1 VELEFIM
8 NGLYRFLWGI
18 LLILGAVVV
27 SSPVVVSQST
37 PVAAPVCM
45 VGVEIQPLG
54 MGMPRDSEGRALVVA
69 RLTIAPDG
77 GFDVHTHP
85 GMLTVFVDSGSLW
98 FTQVDDGHMMLNRA
112 DGTTEPIVPDEEVVL
127 NTGDWLAEDEG
138 MVHMARNRSDE
149 PTIVILS
156 GLVDPTLPLVQ
167 CGS

>member
-1 VELEFIM
+1 M
-8 NGLYRFLWGI
+8 NGLSRSLFRI
-18 LLILGAVVV
+18 FLILGALVLAR
-27 SSPVVVSQST
+27 PVFAAEST

-45 VGVEIQPLG
+45 VGVDIQPLG
-54 MGMPRDSEGRALVVA
+54 MGMPRDSEGRALIVA

-98 FTQVDDGHMMLNRA
+98 FTQVDPGNMMLNRA
-112 DGTTEPIVPDEEVVL
+112 DGSTEATVQNKEIQL

-138 MVHMARNRSDE
+138 MVHMAWNRSDK

-156 GLVDPTLPLVQ
+156 GLVDPNLPLVQ
-167 CGS
+167 CGN

>member
-1 VELEFIM
+1 M
-8 NGLYRFLWGI
+8 SSLYRFLGS
-18 LLILGAVVV
+18 LGLILGMLVI
-27 SSPVVVSQST
+27 SSPTLAAQST
-37 PVAAPVCM
+37 PVAAPACM

-112 DGTTEPIVPDEEVVL
+112 DGTTEPMVPDEEVVM
-127 NTGDWLAEDEG
+127 NTGDWVAEDEG
-138 MVHMARNRSDE
+138 MVHMAWNRSDE

-167 CGS
+167 CGN

>member
-1 VELEFIM
+1 M
-8 NGLYRFLWGI
+8 HGLYRSLVPI
-18 LLILGAVVV
+18 VLILGALVL
-27 SSPVVVSQST
+27 SSPVAASQST
-37 PVAAPVCM
+37 PAAAPVCM

-85 GMLTVFVDSGSLW
+85 GMLTVFVDSGSLE
-98 FTQVDDGHMMLNRA
+98 FTQIDDGHMMLNRA
-112 DGTTEPIVPDEEVVL
+112 DGSTEPLVPDEAIVL

-138 MVHMARNRSDE
+138 MVHMAWNRSDE